1 MVIGNSEHTDFPCTV
16 LGQIQI
22 YLGNYL
28 ILFKNELENQRGEIL
43 FYFYSISTC

>member
-28 ILFKNELENQRGEIL
+28 ILFKNELENQRGEVL
-43 FYFYSISTC
+43 AVTHSTC